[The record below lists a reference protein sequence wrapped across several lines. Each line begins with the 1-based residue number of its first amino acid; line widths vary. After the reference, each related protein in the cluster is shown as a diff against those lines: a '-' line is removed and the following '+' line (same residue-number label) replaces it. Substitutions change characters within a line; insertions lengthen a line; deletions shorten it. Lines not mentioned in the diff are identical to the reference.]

1 MLGTETPDES
11 FQRQF
16 ELSSA
21 LKPGAVDSIASPIN
35 VAAPNTLKTEQDIE
49 AKLRTHSFQ
58 LAGKF
63 DRRFRTQVR
72 DRSKRPLVVRPVISR
87 YKLHVMSGFHHA
99 TREAFQVRLRAA
111 SGRITAT
118 DKGNTE
124 IFFHATRLSKM
135 KDTSSRLQ
143 TKQAPL
149 YTPHVRQNSCKP
161 MLGETLN
168 APQSLRSASPAVRTL
183 PRHLLYS
190 IFARIGGS
198 GLDTD
203 AFETLRASYRGGFL
217 GKAIAYDNRQKE
229 IPASLIRS
237 LRWHPV
243 RLISFLD
250 RPYYYGAKK
259 KYLDWIASRH
269 LATGRYDLF
278 HSWSGDC
285 LRSLKVTKRRGIPS
299 VVEIPT
305 WHRDG
310 GKEKVRRPKIA
321 APTENISSFQR
332 WKNRL
337 LLQRKRFIE
346 EYKLADLLLVL
357 SQKAANTFRVR
368 GFPEEKLFY
377 LPRGVD
383 VERFRPGKRPRKF
396 RAVFAGALIRRKG
409 IQHVLE
415 AWHRLNLSDA
425 ELWLVG
431 FVHEEAK
438 PYLKEFWRDNIRVVG
453 FVRDPENYLSA
464 STVHVFPSQWE
475 GSAKVTY
482 EAAACALPQITTR
495 EAGDVVR
502 NGIEGIIVKPGDV
515 NAVATALEHLYGHPE
530 IVEQMGTAAR
540 RRVVEIFT
548 WDHFRARL
556 LDAYETAM
564 RMVR

>member
-1 MLGTETPDES
+1 
-11 FQRQF
+11 
-16 ELSSA
+16 
-21 LKPGAVDSIASPIN
+21 
-35 VAAPNTLKTEQDIE
+35 
-49 AKLRTHSFQ
+49 
-58 LAGKF
+58 
-63 DRRFRTQVR
+63 
-72 DRSKRPLVVRPVISR
+72 
-87 YKLHVMSGFHHA
+87 
-99 TREAFQVRLRAA
+99 
-111 SGRITAT
+111 
-118 DKGNTE
+118 
-124 IFFHATRLSKM
+124 
-135 KDTSSRLQ
+135 
-143 TKQAPL
+143 
-149 YTPHVRQNSCKP
+149 
-161 MLGETLN
+161 
-168 APQSLRSASPAVRTL
+168 
-183 PRHLLYS
+183 LYS

-217 GKAIAYDNRQKE
+217 GKAVAYDNRQRE
-229 IPASLIRS
+229 IPASFIQS

-259 KYLDWIASRH
+259 KYLDWIASRQ

-285 LRSLKVTKRRGIPS
+285 LRSLQVAKRLGVPS
-299 VVEIPT
+299 ILEIPT

-310 GKEKVRRPKIA
+310 GKQKIRQTEKPPSTGDV
-321 APTENISSFQR
+321 PTFER

-337 LLQRKRFIE
+337 LLQRKRFVR
-346 EYKLADLLLVL
+346 EYDLADLLLVL
-357 SQKAANTFRVR
+357 SEKAAQTFRVR

-383 VERFRPGKRPRKF
+383 VERFKPATPPETF

-415 AWHRLNLSDA
+415 AWHRLNLSNA

-431 FVHEEAK
+431 FVHDEAK
-438 PYLKEFWRDNIRVVG
+438 PFLKEFWRDNIRVVG
-453 FVRDPENYLSA
+453 FVRDPENYLNQG
-464 STVHVFPSQWE
+464 TIHVFPSQWE

-482 EAAACALPQITTR
+482 EAAACGLPQITTH

-515 NAVATALEHLYGHPE
+515 NAIATALEYLHRHRE
-530 IVEQMGTAAR
+530 IVEEMGTAAR
-540 RRVVEIFT
+540 RRVVENFT
-548 WDHFRARL
+548 WDHFRTRL

-564 RMVR
+564 RMAR

>member
-1 MLGTETPDES
+1 L
-11 FQRQF
+11 
-16 ELSSA
+16 L
-21 LKPGAVDSIASPIN
+21 
-35 VAAPNTLKTEQDIE
+35 
-49 AKLRTHSFQ
+49 
-58 LAGKF
+58 
-63 DRRFRTQVR
+63 
-72 DRSKRPLVVRPVISR
+72 
-87 YKLHVMSGFHHA
+87 
-99 TREAFQVRLRAA
+99 
-111 SGRITAT
+111 
-118 DKGNTE
+118 
-124 IFFHATRLSKM
+124 
-135 KDTSSRLQ
+135 
-143 TKQAPL
+143 
-149 YTPHVRQNSCKP
+149 HVRQNTSNP
-161 MLGETLN
+161 MPGETLN
-168 APQSLRSASPAVRTL
+168 APALSRPIASAARSL

-203 AFETLRASYRGGFL
+203 AFETLRASYHGGFL

-259 KYLDWIASRH
+259 KYLDWIASGH
-269 LATGRYDLF
+269 LETGRYDLF

-285 LRSLKVTKRRGIPS
+285 LRSLKVAKRRRIPS
-299 VVEIPT
+299 VLEIPT

-310 GKEKVRRPKIA
+310 GKEKVGRPKIA
-321 APTENISSFQR
+321 EPTANTSSFQR

-337 LLQRKRFIE
+337 LLQRKRFIQ
-346 EYKLADLLLVL
+346 EYDLADLLLVL
-357 SQKAANTFRVR
+357 SEKAAHTFRVR

-383 VERFRPGKRPRKF
+383 VERFKPGKWPQRF

-415 AWHRLNLSDA
+415 AWHRLNLTDA

-431 FVHEEAK
+431 FVHDEAK

-453 FVRDPENYLSA
+453 FVRDPENYLSQG
-464 STVHVFPSQWE
+464 TVHVFPSQWE

-502 NGIEGIIVKPGDV
+502 SGIEGILVKPGDV
-515 NAVATALEHLYGHPE
+515 NAIAAALEHLYGHPE

-540 RRVVEIFT
+540 RRVVENFT
-548 WDHFRARL
+548 WDHFRTRL

>member
-1 MLGTETPDES
+1 MP
-11 FQRQF
+11 
-16 ELSSA
+16 
-21 LKPGAVDSIASPIN
+21 
-35 VAAPNTLKTEQDIE
+35 
-49 AKLRTHSFQ
+49 
-58 LAGKF
+58 
-63 DRRFRTQVR
+63 
-72 DRSKRPLVVRPVISR
+72 
-87 YKLHVMSGFHHA
+87 
-99 TREAFQVRLRAA
+99 
-111 SGRITAT
+111 
-118 DKGNTE
+118 
-124 IFFHATRLSKM
+124 
-135 KDTSSRLQ
+135 
-143 TKQAPL
+143 
-149 YTPHVRQNSCKP
+149 
-161 MLGETLN
+161 GETLN
-168 APQSLRSASPAVRTL
+168 APALSRPVAPVERSL

-269 LATGRYDLF
+269 LTTGRYDLF

-285 LRSLKVTKRRGIPS
+285 LRSLKVAKRHGIPS

-310 GKEKVRRPKIA
+310 GKEKVLRSKIA

-337 LLQRKRFIE
+337 LLQRKSFIE

-357 SQKAANTFRVR
+357 SKKAAKTFRVR

-383 VERFRPGKRPRKF
+383 VERFKPGKRPEIF
-396 RAVFAGALIRRKG
+396 RAIFAGALIKRKG

-415 AWHRLNLSDA
+415 AWHRLNLPDS

-438 PYLKEFWRDNIRVVG
+438 PYLKQFWRDNIRVVG
-453 FVRDPENYLSA
+453 FVRDPENYLNQS
-464 STVHVFPSQWE
+464 SVHVFPSQWE

-482 EAAACALPQITTR
+482 EAAACALPQITTQ

-502 NGIEGIIVKPGDV
+502 DGIEGIIVQPGNVD
-515 NAVATALEHLYGHPE
+515 AIAAALEHLHGHPE
-530 IVEQMGTAAR
+530 IIEQMGTASR
-540 RRVVEIFT
+540 RRVVENFT
-548 WDHFRARL
+548 WDHFRTRL
-556 LDAYETAM
+556 LGAYEMAM
-564 RMVR
+564 RMAR